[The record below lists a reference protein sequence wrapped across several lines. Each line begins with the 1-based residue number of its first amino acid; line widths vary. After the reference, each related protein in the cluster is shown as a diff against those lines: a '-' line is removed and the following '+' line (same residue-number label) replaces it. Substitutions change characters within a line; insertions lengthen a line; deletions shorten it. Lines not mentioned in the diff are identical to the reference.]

1 MRKSKPVRV
10 KRAAQARVKGPSD
23 RSGATPSAT
32 GSPMP
37 DFSSDSSLA
46 AASINPAAQTPSI
59 TYVGALSGVGMQP
72 LSYQMPP
79 QVRLE
84 ITALL
89 DKLKLTANNESFI
102 DELARLIGTY
112 RILHS
117 QDRDTLRSEREAIT
131 HLERANKKA
140 EELIAAYVEACKY
153 FPGHTRLSAA
163 WSWLLASRPTHLY
176 GIPIKYPDTPSESLG
191 HFEKNLPKLQSLLS
205 CAASMPISRSSTG
218 GRPRNPRAQG
228 FVVEF
233 RKVATERFGARLPS
247 LRRGPFKEV
256 LRIALRE
263 VGWHHADLRPLLD
276 AVEKPAPR
284 SKPPVQEGG

>member
-10 KRAAQARVKGPSD
+10 KRAAQARIKGPSD

-37 DFSSDSSLA
+37 DFSSDSSPA
-46 AASINPAAQTPSI
+46 AASINPPEQTPSV
-59 TYVGALSGVGMQP
+59 TYVGALSGVGVQR

-84 ITALL
+84 IAALL
-89 DKLKLTANNESFI
+89 DRSELTANSEPFI
-102 DELARLIGTY
+102 DELVRLIGTY
-112 RILHS
+112 QILRL

-131 HLERANKKA
+131 HLERAKKKA
-140 EELIAAYVEACKY
+140 EELIAAYAKAREY

-163 WSWLLASRPTHLY
+163 WSSVLESRPTHLH
-176 GIPIKYPDTPSESLG
+176 GIRIRYPDPLESLG
-191 HFEKNLPKLQSLLS
+191 QFEKNLPKLQSLLS
-205 CAASMPISRSSTG
+205 YAASIPVSRNSSG
-218 GRPRNPRAQG
+218 GRPRTPRAQG

-233 RKVATERFGARLPS
+233 HKLAKAGFGARLSS

-256 LRIALRE
+256 LRIALRQA
-263 VGWHHADLRPLLD
+263 GWHHADLRPLLD